1 MSRTT
6 LLLALLALLWV
17 TGPAAAKKTVKG
29 TKWSPKTG
37 IKPGTKMYLIETKD
51 NPKKE
56 KWTGKNAKVP
66 GHGGSV
72 LTKPESETM
81 VEPEGMWKDDDKWW
95 APTPGPEGHGHG
107 GTWNHD
113 HDKWTG
119 AEPEPEGKWTDD
131 AKWTEPEPGPED
143 LKWTETT
150 PVWTP
155 GPGGMTWR
163 DEPDPEQ
170 TNTWIKVHI

>member
-1 MSRTT
+1 
-6 LLLALLALLWV
+6 
-17 TGPAAAKKTVKG
+17 
-29 TKWSPKTG
+29 
-37 IKPGTKMYLIETKD
+37 MYLIETKD

-81 VEPEGMWKDDDKWW
+81 VEPEGMWKDKDKWW
-95 APTPGPEGHGHG
+95 APTPGPEGHWTDKATWSVEVTGEPEDLKWTETTPVWDPMNPG

-131 AKWTEPEPGPED
+131 GKWTEPEPGPED